1 MLTEVLRYLNRDNI
15 SIEQTQLKPEFLAE
29 LLSLVDEG
37 TISITIAKQQVFPE
51 VYEKGL
57 SPKRVVEER
66 GLKQESSEELLR
78 KLCEEVIKENPSEVE
93 KYRSGKKGVLGFFVG
108 QVMKKT
114 GGKANPKLVN
124 QILTELLEG

>member
-1 MLTEVLRYLNRDNI
+1 
-15 SIEQTQLKPEFLAE
+15 
-29 LLSLVDEG
+29 
-37 TISITIAKQQVFPE
+37 
-51 VYEKGL
+51 
-57 SPKRVVEER
+57 
-66 GLKQESSEELLR
+66 
-78 KLCEEVIKENPSEVE
+78 VE